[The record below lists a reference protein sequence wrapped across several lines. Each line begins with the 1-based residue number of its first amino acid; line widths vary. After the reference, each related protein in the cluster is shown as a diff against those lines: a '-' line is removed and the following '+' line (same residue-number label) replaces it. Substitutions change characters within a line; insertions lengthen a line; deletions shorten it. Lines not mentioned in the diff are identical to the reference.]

1 MGEGWAH
8 HPGTFQ
14 GERQHFEG
22 SEVGDQGEG
31 GGNLS
36 FPSFGARAYLTT
48 RDSGLWQEVLLP

>member
-48 RDSGLWQEVLLP
+48 RDSGLWQ